1 VTFTGLLI
9 LALAG
14 IWRRPVVYDTL
25 ELFFDRPFDQMP
37 GWIVALLNLLRP
49 LEALLIRRTAAV
61 VAVSEGQASVLAAR
75 YGVAAPLVLRN
86 SVDLRRLGSRAADF
100 PAWAGRTVGHS
111 GNLAPGRHLPDL
123 VAALPYLPDD
133 VRLVLLGDGVL
144 RAQLVERAESLGVAE
159 RLVIVPPVPIDSVA
173 PTLAQAD
180 VAAVLTSSPHLNN
193 QNALPTKFFEA
204 VAAGLPMV
212 TSSIAEVKRLV
223 EAYDIGLSCDPDDPQ
238 DIAAKLALVL
248 EPDALTR
255 FRANAE
261 GARDELNWEREQVRL
276 VALYTKFL
284 AQ

>member
-1 VTFTGLLI
+1 
-9 LALAG
+9 
-14 IWRRPVVYDTL
+14 
-25 ELFFDRPFDQMP
+25 
-37 GWIVALLNLLRP
+37 
-49 LEALLIRRTAAV
+49 
-61 VAVSEGQASVLAAR
+61 
-75 YGVAAPLVLRN
+75 
-86 SVDLRRLGSRAADF
+86 
-100 PAWAGRTVGHS
+100 
-111 GNLAPGRHLPDL
+111 
-123 VAALPYLPDD
+123 
-133 VRLVLLGDGVL
+133 VLLGDGVL